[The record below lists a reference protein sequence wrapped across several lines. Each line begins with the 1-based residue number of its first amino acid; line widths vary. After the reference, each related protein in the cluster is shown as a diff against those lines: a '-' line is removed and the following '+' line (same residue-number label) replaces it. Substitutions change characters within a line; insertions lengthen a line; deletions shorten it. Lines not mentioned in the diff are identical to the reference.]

1 MQERRATARVR
12 SFIGG
17 RIVFNNRNSSVDCL
31 IRNVSSNGARISL
44 LGAVTIPDEFDLVIP
59 VQSRSC
65 RARIAWRR
73 ADEFGVQF
81 IGTEAA
87 RLSASA

>member
-31 IRNVSSNGARISL
+31 LRNMSSNGAKISL
-44 LGAVTIPDEFDLVIP
+44 LGAVTIPDEFELVIP
-59 VQSRSC
+59 VQSRNI
-65 RARIAWRR
+65 RARVAWRR

-87 RLSASA
+87 RTAASA